1 MENKENVNELTN
13 NETVIIKYSSYT
25 PAQKRATQKYRLN
38 NKEKV
43 NEQRKKYYLLRKEKD
58 PEFLEYKRL
67 KAKEYYQK
75 RKELKD
81 MELEMPELI
90 RADTETKFIEDLAL
104 PEVVEEP
111 FELVQPK
118 KKRSPRK
125 KVAPILEAVVEVI
138 PEPVPEPEP
147 EVIPEPVLEPEKK
160 KKRTKKAKLSTEV

>member
-1 MENKENVNELTN
+1 MENKE

-81 MELEMPELI
+81 MEMEMPELI

-125 KVAPILEAVVEVI
+125 KVAPIPEAVAVVVEEVK
-138 PEPVPEPEP
+138 PEPIP

-160 KKRTKKAKLSTEV
+160 KKRTKKVKPSTEV

>member
-1 MENKENVNELTN
+1 MENKE

-81 MELEMPELI
+81 MEMEMPELI

-111 FELVQPK
+111 LELVQPK

-125 KVAPILEAVVEVI
+125 KVAPIPEAVVVEEVK
-138 PEPVPEPEP
+138 PEPEPIP
-147 EVIPEPVLEPEKK
+147 EVIPEPVLEPVKK
-160 KKRTKKAKLSTEV
+160 KKRTKKTKLTTEV

>member
-1 MENKENVNELTN
+1 MENKE

-81 MELEMPELI
+81 MEMEMPELI

-104 PEVVEEP
+104 PVAVEEP
-111 FELVQPK
+111 LELVQPK

-125 KVAPILEAVVEVI
+125 KVAPIPEAVVEVI

-160 KKRTKKAKLSTEV
+160 KKRTKKVKPSTEV